1 MNKKEIKEI
10 KKEHNKKLLILYL
23 KKAFPKGS
31 TAYTKLIHCS
41 SSGMTIIKVI
51 NIRKN
56 EPYYNAYEISQLL
69 DYKHAEKNGNMGVKV
84 GGCGMDMG
92 FHLIYNLSSVLYK
105 DGYAIKQRWI

>member
-10 KKEHNKKLLILYL
+10 KKEL

-41 SSGMTIIKVI
+41 QSGMTRIIQVI
-51 NIRKN
+51 NIKKN
-56 EPYYNAYEISQLL
+56 EPFYNAYKISQLL
-69 DYKHAEKNGNMGVKV
+69 DYKHAEKNGDMGVKV

>member
-1 MNKKEIKEI
+1 MENKDTIKS
-10 KKEHNKKLLILYL
+10 L

-41 SSGMTIIKVI
+41 KSGMTRIISVMSIK
-51 NIRKN
+51 KN
-56 EPYYNAYEISQLL
+56 QPYYHNHSVSEILSF
-69 DYKHAEKNGNMGVKV
+69 KKAEKFGEYGLKI

-92 FHLIYNLSSVLYK
+92 FHLIYTLSCKLYG

>member
-1 MNKKEIKEI
+1 MSKDKQKEMIKE
-10 KKEHNKKLLILYL
+10 L

-41 SSGMTIIKVI
+41 QSGMTRIIGVMGIK
-51 NIRKN
+51 KN
-56 EPYYNAYEISQLL
+56 EPNYYSYKVGELL
-69 DYKHAEKNGNMGVKV
+69 DYKCSDKFGEYGVKV

-92 FHLIYNLSSVLYK
+92 FHLIYQLSSILYK